1 MSRRVL
7 ITIAII
13 VLIIIVGMVVSVRR
27 SAKMFHRADVPDAPP
42 PTQPAP
48 NK

>member
-1 MSRRVL
+1 MSRRVI

-13 VLIIIVGMVVSVRR
+13 VLIIILGMVVSVRR
-27 SAKMFHRADVPDAPP
+27 SAKMFHRGEMQDSPP

>member
-1 MSRRVL
+1 MSRRVI

-13 VLIIIVGMVVSVRR
+13 VLIIVVGMVVSVKR
-27 SAKMFHRADVPDAPP
+27 SSQMFHRGDPQDAPP

>member
-7 ITIAII
+7 IMIAII
-13 VLIIIVGMVVSVRR
+13 VLIIIVGMAVSVKR
-27 SAKMFHRADVPDAPP
+27 SARMFHRGDPGDAPP

>member
-1 MSRRVL
+1 MSRRVI

-27 SAKMFHRADVPDAPP
+27 SAKMMHRGDPDAPP
-42 PTQPAP
+42 PAQPAP